1 MKRLLVVT
9 ALLLVATP
17 AVAEAKTYKGK
28 TSQKYFVEVKTG
40 ADGVVKKAGI
50 GWRAPC
56 GQGRVYG
63 GTTGFRAPI
72 DVATT
77 DAIQDSGTY
86 RKRTKGGYRARIT
99 GTFSG
104 QRDPATDRWTGT
116 WAVKVMVTR
125 KGKVVDRCALKRVT
139 WKAK

>member
-1 MKRLLVVT
+1 M
-9 ALLLVATP
+9 
-17 AVAEAKTYKGK
+17 
-28 TSQKYFVEVKTG
+28 Q
-40 ADGVVKKAGI
+40 
-50 GWRAPC
+50 
-56 GQGRVYG
+56 
-63 GTTGFRAPI
+63 
-72 DVATT
+72 
-77 DAIQDSGTY
+77 DAGTY

-99 GTFSG
+99 GTFAG

>member
-9 ALLLVATP
+9 ALLIVATP

-40 ADGVVKKAGI
+40 TDGVVKTAGLA
-50 GWRAPC
+50 WRAPC

-72 DVATT
+72 DVA
-77 DAIQDSGTY
+77 IQDSGTY
-86 RKRTKGGYRARIT
+86 RKRTKG
-99 GTFSG
+99 TFAG
-104 QRDPATDRWTGT
+104 RRDPASDRWTGT

-125 KGKVVDRCALKRVT
+125 KGKVVDRCTLKRVT
-139 WKAK
+139 WTAR